1 MKSFITALVIGIAV
15 IIAFWFASNAYKY
28 KFKTNETI
36 SVTGLAEKN
45 FESDLVVWTGN
56 YSRKTMDLKSAY
68 EQLKDDETKIRA
80 YLNAKG
86 IDDSEMVFSSVDL
99 SKDFEDKVNDKGDK
113 IGSDF
118 TGYNLKQ
125 TVTVQ
130 STDLDK
136 IEKISREITELI
148 ESGIE
153 FNSSPPAYY
162 YTRLSELKLSLL
174 AKASADAEQRAQVI
188 ALNSGSTLGKIRKAT
203 MGVFQITGQ
212 NSNEDYSSGGDF
224 NTSSRYKTA
233 SITIKIDYGV
243 E

>member
-15 IIAFWFASNAYKY
+15 VIAFWFVGNDYKY

-80 YLNAKG
+80 YLNGKG
-86 IDDSEMVFSSVDL
+86 VDDDEIVFSSVDL

-153 FNSSPPAYY
+153 FNSTPPAYY
-162 YTRLSELKLSLL
+162 YTKLSELKLSLL
-174 AKASADAEQRAQVI
+174 AKASADAEQRAEVI

-224 NTSSRYKTA
+224 NTTSRYKTA